1 MTCPELVSIHDSHF
15 SFLSLLSVYG
25 IPNKCSISNLY
36 ILSIFFLGN
45 SCPELEVLRIVAV
58 AGSPINRSSFLLGIN
73 PEFILASP
81 IAPTPR
87 LKEFEVRQLT
97 DSFVYGHAPR
107 CEI

>member
-1 MTCPELVSIHDSHF
+1 MICPELVSIHDFH
-15 SFLSLLSVYG
+15 SFPYFMVYQTKVQSQ
-25 IPNKCSISNLY
+25 IYVFRLC
-36 ILSIFFLGN
+36 FLGN

-107 CEI
+107 CEF